1 MPKASYFARTWVE
14 TSGVRQMDVRD
25 SEAVMRT
32 VGEIPPSLVLH
43 LAAETDL
50 ERCEREL
57 PHAYQTNVIGTLNV
71 VLAAKKYNVDLVY
84 ISTAGLFDGTQ
95 AAALPRS
102 CRLDVWRKGSR

>member
-1 MPKASYFARTWVE
+1 MILVTGAGGMTSRHLSEVYESELFRTDVVE

-25 SEAVMRT
+25 SDAVMRT
-32 VGEIPPSLVLH
+32 VGEIRPSLVLH

-71 VLAAKKYNVDLVY
+71 VLAAKK
-84 ISTAGLFDGTQ
+84 
-95 AAALPRS
+95 
-102 CRLDVWRKGSR
+102 